1 MHKPTILSFC
11 LLLLSA
17 VIALKLGFFTFD
29 GAQAVGVVKYTG
41 YWVML
46 TSVTLLVHNFILR
59 VIPAWRIQLTG
70 WRRIFGAAVFIITC
84 SIVLSVIQPTGYKIT
99 MDEPVLSAT
108 ALRMHEYKEVMTTA
122 RAHDLQGI
130 FTQLDGYVDKRPYF
144 YPFLVSLLHDF
155 TGFRSSNTFLL
166 NALLAPV
173 FLSLL
178 FISGNWVCPRSGG
191 YFSVL
196 LFMTVPLLA
205 MNVNGGGFDLLN
217 LVMILGTA
225 VSAKSYLDR
234 PNLRRLDTLVLLCV
248 LLAQSRY
255 ESVAYIFAVGLVV
268 LIGWHRAGKML
279 ISPVLLL
286 VPLLLIPYPLQQA
299 IFRNHQEFWQLENDA
314 VEPFMAHFIP
324 QNLAHAADFFFNWSD
339 DQQPNS
345 LLLSLLFVSALIVS
359 LLLLIRKFKKRDLGG
374 SVFLAISP
382 FAVVVLFNFFLL
394 MAYHWG
400 QIDEIIATRIVLPFI
415 LFQVLFVT
423 FVIGVVCASRVGKN
437 AMLILIVGYFMG
449 VTVPLCARSTFLK
462 WVPDQHM
469 CQWFR
474 DQVVEYQDES
484 VLFVSNMHIVALA
497 ERVPA
502 IPEIYAKN
510 NKAKLE
516 LIHSIGS
523 YEYILFAYELA
534 RDSGTS
540 GPFRPVTP
548 VLKNFDLET
557 LVEAKIDDHHLM
569 RIGQLQ
575 RVRWSG
581 DDARDL
587 DLSGFDSL
595 DERQGK
601 LEFFSR
607 LLP

>member
-1 MHKPTILSFC
+1 MHKRTILSFC

-29 GAQAVGVVKYTG
+29 GAQAVGIVKYTG

-46 TSVTLLVHNFILR
+46 TSVALLVHNFILR
-59 VIPAWRIQLTG
+59 VIPAWRIPLAG
-70 WRRIFGAAVFIITC
+70 WRGVFGAAAFIIAC
-84 SIVLSVIQPTGYKIT
+84 SVVLLVIQPTGYKIT

-122 RAHDLQGI
+122 RAHDMQGV
-130 FTQLDGYVDKRPYF
+130 FTQLEGYVDKRPYF

-155 TGFRSSNTFLL
+155 TGYRSSNTFLL

-196 LFMTVPLLA
+196 LFMGVPLLA

-217 LVMILGTA
+217 LVMILSTA
-225 VSAKSYLDR
+225 IAAKSYLDR
-234 PNLRRLDTLVLLCV
+234 PDLRRLDTLVLLGV

-299 IFRNHQEFWQLENDA
+299 IFRNHQEFWQLNGA
-314 VEPFMAHFIP
+314 VEPFMAQFIP
-324 QNLAHAADFFFNWSD
+324 QNLAHASNFFFNWRD

-359 LLLLIRKFKKRDLGG
+359 LLLLIRRFKKRDLGG

-382 FAVVVLFNFFLL
+382 FAVIVLFNFFLL
-394 MAYHWG
+394 MAYYWG
-400 QIDEIIATRIVLPFI
+400 QLDNIIATRIVLPFI

-423 FVIGVVCASRVGKN
+423 FVIGEVCASRVGKN
-437 AMLILIVGYFMG
+437 AMLILIVGYFMA

-540 GPFRPVTP
+540 GPFRPVTA
-548 VLKNFDLET
+548 VLEDFDLET
-557 LVEAKIDDHHLM
+557 LVEAKINDNHLM
-569 RIGQLQ
+569 RIGQLKG
-575 RVRWSG
+575 VHWSG

-587 DLSGFDSL
+587 DLSDFELLEEGP
-595 DERQGK
+595 EQ

>member
-46 TSVTLLVHNFILR
+46 TSVTLLVHNCILR
-59 VIPAWRIQLTG
+59 VIPAWRIQLAG

-122 RAHDLQGI
+122 RAHNLQGI

-166 NALLAPV
+166 NALLAPI

-217 LVMILGTA
+217 LVMILSTFVA
-225 VSAKSYLDR
+225 AKSYLDR
-234 PNLRRLDTLVLLCV
+234 PDLRRLDTLVLLSV

-268 LIGWHRAGKML
+268 LIGWNRAGKML

-299 IFRNHQEFWQLENDA
+299 IFRNHQEFWQLENAA
-314 VEPFMAHFIP
+314 VEPFMAHFIL
-324 QNLAHAADFFFNWSD
+324 QNLAHASDFFFNWSD

-345 LLLSLLFVSALIVS
+345 LLLSVLFVSALIVS
-359 LLLLIRKFKKRDLGG
+359 LVLLIRRFKQRDIGG

-423 FVIGVVCASRVGKN
+423 FVIGVVCASRVGKS
-437 AMLILIVGYFMG
+437 AMLILMVSYFMG

-462 WVPDQHM
+462 WVPDQHI

-484 VLFVSNMHIVALA
+484 VLFVSNKHIVALA

-502 IPEIYAKN
+502 IPEFIAKN

-534 RDSGTS
+534 RDPASP

-548 VLKNFDLET
+548 VLEDFDLET
-557 LVEAKIDDHHLM
+557 LVEAKIDDNRLM
-569 RIGQLQ
+569 RIGQLKG
-575 RVRWSG
+575 VHWSV

-587 DLSGFDSL
+587 DLSGFESL
-595 DERQGK
+595 DGRQAE

>member
-1 MHKPTILSFC
+1 MHKRTILSFC

-46 TSVTLLVHNFILR
+46 TSVTLLVHNWILR
-59 VIPAWRIQLTG
+59 VIPAWEIRLAG
-70 WRRIFGAAVFIITC
+70 WRRIFGGTVFIIAC
-84 SIVLSVIQPTGYKIT
+84 SVVLLVIQPTGYKIT

-122 RAHDLQGI
+122 RAHDMQGV
-130 FTQLDGYVDKRPYF
+130 FTQLEGYVDKRPYF

-155 TGFRSSNTFLL
+155 TGYRSSNTFLL

-196 LFMTVPLLA
+196 LFMGVPLLA

-217 LVMILGTA
+217 LVMILSTA
-225 VSAKSYLDR
+225 IAAKSYLDR
-234 PNLRRLDTLVLLCV
+234 PDLRRLDTLVLLGV

-299 IFRNHQEFWQLENDA
+299 IFRNHQEFWQLNGA
-314 VEPFMAHFIP
+314 VEPFMAQFIP
-324 QNLAHAADFFFNWSD
+324 QNLAHASNFFFNWRD

-359 LLLLIRKFKKRDLGG
+359 LLLLIRRFKKRDLGG

-382 FAVVVLFNFFLL
+382 FAVIVLFNFFLL
-394 MAYHWG
+394 MAYYWG
-400 QIDEIIATRIVLPFI
+400 QLDNIIATRIVLPFI

-423 FVIGVVCASRVGKN
+423 FVIGEVCASRVGKN
-437 AMLILIVGYFMG
+437 AMLILIVGYFMA

-516 LIHSIGS
+516 LIHSIGL

-540 GPFRPVTP
+540 GPFRPVTA
-548 VLKNFDLET
+548 VLEDFDLET
-557 LVEAKIDDHHLM
+557 LVEAKINDNHLM
-569 RIGQLQ
+569 RIGQLKG
-575 RVRWSG
+575 VHWSG

-587 DLSGFDSL
+587 DLSDFELLEEGP
-595 DERQGK
+595 EQ